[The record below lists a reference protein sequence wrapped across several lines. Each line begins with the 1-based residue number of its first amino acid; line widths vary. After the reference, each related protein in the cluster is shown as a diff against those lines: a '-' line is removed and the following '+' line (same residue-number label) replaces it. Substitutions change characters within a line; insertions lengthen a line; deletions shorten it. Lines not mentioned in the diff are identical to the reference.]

1 MKKTFQY
8 NLYINIILHIMTGIE
23 VISRTKTNGES
34 LIFFVSI
41 FLVLSINNYL
51 RLNNYFKSKVSLIT
65 SILIY
70 LILGSF
76 IVYRIGG
83 YTDILYF
90 MIVYET
96 VLFGTNKEALYTT
109 LISLMII
116 FISILARKVNLSI
129 SFVQQNFQEY
139 ILEASVLM
147 FYLIFFCLLVY
158 SYKIVAFERLR
169 IKKLNIELKKAWI
182 V

>member
-1 MKKTFQY
+1 
-8 NLYINIILHIMTGIE
+8 
-23 VISRTKTNGES
+23 
-34 LIFFVSI
+34 
-41 FLVLSINNYL
+41 
-51 RLNNYFKSKVSLIT
+51 
-65 SILIY
+65 
-70 LILGSF
+70 
-76 IVYRIGG
+76 
-83 YTDILYF
+83 

-147 FYLIFFCLLVY
+147 LYLIFFCLLVY

-169 IKKLNIELKKAWI
+169 IKKLNIELKKAYEEILEINNRVKELTLFEERNRIAGEIHDFLGHNLVALNMNLDVPIRLWI
-182 V
+182 KI